1 MDYALVLLL
10 IRCILF
16 VKVLF
21 NFTFRSTILFE
32 STLNEIKQ
40 LRYTHRKKVFTMRE
54 TGFISLFES
63 YVSNTC

>member
-54 TGFISLFES
+54 TGFISSFES

>member
-32 STLNEIKQ
+32 STPNEIKQ

>member
-1 MDYALVLLL
+1 MDCALVLLL

-21 NFTFRSTILFE
+21 NFTFRSTILFK
-32 STLNEIKQ
+32 STPNEIKQ

-54 TGFISLFES
+54 TGFISSFES

>member
-1 MDYALVLLL
+1 MDYALILIL

-21 NFTFRSTILFE
+21 NFTFRSMILFK
-32 STLNEIKQ
+32 SIPNEIKQ
-40 LRYTHRKKVFTMRE
+40 LRYTHRKKVFTLHE
-54 TGFISLFES
+54 TGFISSFES